1 MTYSM
6 TWHTLGCINLLCLV
20 ALLQYLLYGGA
31 ELCKTGSVESATA
44 SRVATCQRGRDI
56 YIGYKHIKGSKERL
70 FIRTQ
75 SHSL

>member
-1 MTYSM
+1 MATCQRGRDTGY
-6 TWHTLGCINLLCLV
+6 V
-20 ALLQYLLYGGA
+20 GA

-44 SRVATCQRGRDI
+44 SRVATCQRGRDT
-56 YIGYKHIKGSKERL
+56 GYKHIKCSKERV